1 METGFSEIGTTD
13 NEMAGIRMCNGL
25 MDHLCPCLNGK
36 GPIWARGNGKFNG
49 TVDALMKISKNE
61 GILSLWSGLSPTL
74 VLAVP
79 ATIVYFVS
87 YEQLR
92 LYLKDKYNNNYR
104 KVSGVTMEQPFWIP
118 NVSWGYSSGFGLQP

>member
-1 METGFSEIGTTD
+1 
-13 NEMAGIRMCNGL
+13 
-25 MDHLCPCLNGK
+25 
-36 GPIWARGNGKFNG
+36 
-49 TVDALMKISKNE
+49 MKISKNE

-92 LYLKDKYNNNYR
+92 LYLKVYK
-104 KVSGVTMEQPFWIP
+104 SPF
-118 NVSWGYSSGFGLQP
+118 NFV